1 MGYSTVI
8 KNVCALRRSS
18 FIPQVRI
25 KQPGCAGLSTSGY
38 RWERNEA
45 PPPKGSHRL
54 ANREVGYK
62 RVQTSQMISDGGDCS
77 EDNRKVKKKKS
88 NHVEGGRRS
97 VTGSWRVT
105 PRLKAE
111 DDGRWWAAGRSG
123 RDAGSSHRLTGQGQG
138 EAGGRAFVKPNTRF
152 CAPGI
157 I

>member
-1 MGYSTVI
+1 
-8 KNVCALRRSS
+8 
-18 FIPQVRI
+18 
-25 KQPGCAGLSTSGY
+25 
-38 RWERNEA
+38 
-45 PPPKGSHRL
+45 
-54 ANREVGYK
+54 
-62 RVQTSQMISDGGDCS
+62 MISDGGDCS

-138 EAGGRAFVKPNTRF
+138 EAGGRAARRVGAAGRG
-152 CAPGI
+152 ASLAGGVGGA
-157 I
+157 